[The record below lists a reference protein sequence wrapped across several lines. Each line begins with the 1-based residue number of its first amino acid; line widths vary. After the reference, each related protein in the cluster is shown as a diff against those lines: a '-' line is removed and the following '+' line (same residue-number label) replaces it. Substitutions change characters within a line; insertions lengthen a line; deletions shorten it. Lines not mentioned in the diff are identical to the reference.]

1 MFKLLIYGIDFKM
14 QFHWTLTATLIQVI
28 QVLYT

>member
-14 QFHWTLTATLIQVI
+14 QFHRTLTATLI
-28 QVLYT
+28 